1 MSAGN
6 FRYRIGSSGTDQV
19 SNFSPYY
26 IKIAP
31 DYGLCSNAI
40 GSNAIV
46 GESGGTFGSGSTQ
59 NKAGGTSFVPAPYTF
74 KNFAANA
81 PNDNYYGV
89 ANTTSSD
96 GTTNPN
102 VPYSSGAGSAS
113 RVFTVW
119 DIIGDHTGATD
130 PYAGNPPSTT
140 GGYALIINAS
150 YETNRAFEQTIT
162 NLCEET
168 YYEFSAWFRNICRK
182 CGCDSSGRGASQS
195 GYVPSPVN
203 DSSGVRPN
211 LTFKIDNED
220 YYTSGNI
227 PYTGLWVKKGFVFK
241 TKPGQTS
248 MTLAIRNNAPGGGGN
263 DWAIDDIGLATCLP
277 NMQYSPSIAPNVCQ
291 GNALTVTD
299 TVRSYF
305 DNYTHYQWQLSTDG
319 GTNWTDVDIPG
330 DATPYFNSSLNVWEY
345 TTAYTTP
352 ILGAA
357 DSGHL
362 YRVIVATSSTNLS
375 DNNCRTTDQTNII
388 TLSVLDCGEALETK
402 LIAFNGKVNN
412 NKATLSWTT
421 SSDND
426 EQVYFDLEKSY
437 NGINFTT
444 IGTLVGNNSSG
455 PNYYSYTDP
464 DNIDKKVFYRIKML
478 GPDGRGTYS
487 RILQL
492 NGTTQAFSFVS
503 VINPFNQSLF
513 FDLSICQSRQRDG
526 RTDRPVWQSCEK
538 KIIGYP

>member
-1 MSAGN
+1 
-6 FRYRIGSSGTDQV
+6 
-19 SNFSPYY
+19 
-26 IKIAP
+26 
-31 DYGLCSNAI
+31 
-40 GSNAIV
+40 
-46 GESGGTFGSGSTQ
+46 
-59 NKAGGTSFVPAPYTF
+59 
-74 KNFAANA
+74 
-81 PNDNYYGV
+81 
-89 ANTTSSD
+89 
-96 GTTNPN
+96 
-102 VPYSSGAGSAS
+102 
-113 RVFTVW
+113 
-119 DIIGDHTGATD
+119 
-130 PYAGNPPSTT
+130 
-140 GGYALIINAS
+140 
-150 YETNRAFEQTIT
+150 
-162 NLCEET
+162 
-168 YYEFSAWFRNICRK
+168 
-182 CGCDSSGRGASQS
+182 
-195 GYVPSPVN
+195 
-203 DSSGVRPN
+203 
-211 LTFKIDNED
+211 
-220 YYTSGNI
+220 
-227 PYTGLWVKKGFVFK
+227 
-241 TKPGQTS
+241 
-248 MTLAIRNNAPGGGGN
+248 
-263 DWAIDDIGLATCLP
+263 LP

-426 EQVYFDLEKSY
+426 EQVYFELEKSF
-437 NGINFTT
+437 NGTNFTT
-444 IGTLVGNNSSG
+444 IGTLAGNNSSG

-513 FDLSICQSRQRDG
+513 FDLSSVKAGKGMAELIDQFG
-526 RTDRPVWQSCEK
+526 NPVRK
-538 KIIGYP
+538 KSLDIREGVTQFTFDNTSSLAAGIYILKVQMGEIILYRKVLKQNY